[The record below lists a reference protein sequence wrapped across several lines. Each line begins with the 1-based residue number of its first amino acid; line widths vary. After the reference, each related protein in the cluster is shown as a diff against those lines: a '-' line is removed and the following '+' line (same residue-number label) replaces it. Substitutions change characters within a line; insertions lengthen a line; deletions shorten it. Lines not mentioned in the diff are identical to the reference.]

1 MSMERV
7 GGLGGHAGPR
17 AAAAQRGQHLE
28 QSTDHPLAR
37 LRGITKTFPGVV
49 ANDRIDLD
57 VYEGEVHALLGE
69 NGAGKSTLISILA
82 GMYRP
87 DAGEIVIDGR
97 PRAIDSPRTA
107 IGLGIG
113 TVYQHLTLVPT
124 LSVIENLMLG
134 IGARGGRLDLAEA
147 RSRFDDLAKVLGVGF
162 SPDAT
167 VGRLA
172 LGQRQQVEI
181 MKALW
186 RQSRVLVLDEP
197 TSMLTPQDYDELR
210 QYLERLKADGL
221 AIILITHKLH
231 EAIEMGDRVSILR
244 SGRKVGSLGPRE
256 VHGRSEDELRG
267 AIVEMMFGDA
277 TPDVESAV
285 EVSGAEGSSAA
296 ARRGSTVGNGGP
308 PALTIRD
315 VELQGEPQEVG
326 LRGVTL
332 ELLPGQVTGVAGVDG
347 NGQRELAEVMAGQRR
362 PDRGSVLLGDEN
374 VTRLGV
380 AERHRL
386 GLRYVTDD
394 RIGEGTV
401 SDFDVAMNAVLKR
414 VGEPPFWKRGRVNRR
429 AIERYAQG
437 LIEDYDVRPP
447 DVNARIATLSGGNIQ
462 KLVLAREL
470 SFSPRVVIF
479 NKPTYGLDVRTA
491 EFVRGKITELADA
504 GGAALLISTEI
515 EELIALCD
523 RIAVMSRGVITGVVD
538 NDAGAEE
545 HVGELM
551 VSR

>member
-1 MSMERV
+1 
-7 GGLGGHAGPR
+7 
-17 AAAAQRGQHLE
+17 LE
-28 QSTDHPLAR
+28 QRTEQPLVE
-37 LRGITKTFPGVV
+37 LRGITKAFPGVV
-49 ANDRIDLD
+49 ANDRIDLA
-57 VYEGEVHALLGE
+57 VYPGEVHALLGE

-87 DAGEIVIDGR
+87 DAGKITIDGR
-97 PRAIDSPRTA
+97 PREIDSPRTA

-134 IGARGGRLDLAEA
+134 IGGGRLDLAEG
-147 RSRFDDLAKVLGVGF
+147 RSRFDELAKVLGVSF

-221 AIILITHKLH
+221 AVILITHKLH

-244 SGRKVGSLGPRE
+244 DGRKVGSLEPGE
-256 VHGRSEDELRG
+256 VHGRGEDELRG

-277 TPDVESAV
+277 TPDVETAV
-285 EVSGAEGSSAA
+285 EVSGAEAA
-296 ARRGSTVGNGGP
+296 VRRGQTIANGGR
-308 PALTIRD
+308 PALTVHE

-332 ELLPGQVTGVAGVDG
+332 ELRAGQVTGIAGVDG

-362 PDRGSVLLGDEN
+362 PDRGSVLLGDDD

-380 AERHRL
+380 AERHRR

-401 SDFDVAMNAVLKR
+401 ASFDVAMNAVLKR

-429 AIERYAQG
+429 EIERYAQG

-470 SFSPRVVIF
+470 SFSPKVVVF

-491 EFVRGKITELADA
+491 EFVRGKITELADSGA
-504 GGAALLISTEI
+504 AALLISTEI

-538 NDAGAEE
+538 NDGGAEE
-545 HVGELM
+545 RVGELM